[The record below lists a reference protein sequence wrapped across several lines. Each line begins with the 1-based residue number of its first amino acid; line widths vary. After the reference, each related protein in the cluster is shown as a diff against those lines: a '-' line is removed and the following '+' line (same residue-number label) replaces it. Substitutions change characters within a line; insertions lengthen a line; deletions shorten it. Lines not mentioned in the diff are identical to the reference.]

1 MRFPLKIGIF
11 LVYLSNEVLPASSL
25 FTSKLQSNIFR
36 PRAVSKMADEK
47 IALDLLVQ
55 KDVKI
60 RKSRKAV
67 ISTIITVS
75 YMSIIVSVMALP
87 VCLSAISSDVA
98 FYGAKTNK
106 SYLSEVIFSATM
118 AIVSFAS
125 QLFDSQ
131 LSPLTCSFESNM
143 LNYSVVTFLKY

>member
-1 MRFPLKIGIF
+1 MRIPCRIGLF

-25 FTSKLQSNIFR
+25 FCSKLQSNIFR
-36 PRAVSKMADEK
+36 PRAVRKMADEM

-60 RKSRKAV
+60 KKSRKAI
-67 ISTIITVS
+67 ISTVITVS

-87 VCLSAISSDVA
+87 VCLSAISSDIA

-118 AIVSFAS
+118 AIVSY
-125 QLFDSQ
+125 
-131 LSPLTCSFESNM
+131 CSL
-143 LNYSVVTFLKY
+143 LNYFILNFHLSCSHENNNVT